1 MGLQTGQACQV
12 LFGVFIVRFREAKK
26 AEFEKSKLER
36 EEAMSERKRTKDAEI
51 EAERTQKELEKMY
64 EKLQHFCQTL
74 KLVIFGVFLG

>member
-1 MGLQTGQACQV
+1 MISVSLARFYKEC
-12 LFGVFIVRFREAKK
+12 FIVRFREAKK

-64 EKLQHFCQTL
+64 EKLQYFCQ
-74 KLVIFGVFLG
+74 KAILVNFVCVFVDF